1 MRKNLD
7 NAEGG
12 CKLQAANCKLLVNA
26 LTFSR
31 LPLIFAWLGFAMAAE
46 YGCGLWA
53 TLSAM
58 AALALS
64 GLTDFFDGSLA
75 RRWNVVTPLGKM
87 ADPLMDKVFYV
98 VAFPTLTWLVQ
109 RPGESDVHALVMLV
123 FTILCILR
131 DLWVTFMRAVG
142 SMYGADGAAMWLGK
156 VRTALLFPFAGL
168 IYFYTFL
175 HRLLPAAGQTACLW
189 GCFAAEAA
197 MIVLN
202 LYSSVAYTRVYLPY
216 LKKAL
221 ERK

>member
-1 MRKNLD
+1 VTARTV
-7 NAEGG
+7 
-12 CKLQAANCKLLVNA
+12 LVNT
-26 LTFSR
+26 LTFLR
-31 LPLIFAWLGFAMAAE
+31 VPLIFAWMVLAIVGEFRGSVALGLIAVTMMFFA
-46 YGCGLWA
+46 GLSD
-53 TLSAM
+53 LV
-58 AALALS
+58 
-64 GLTDFFDGSLA
+64 DGWLA

>member
-1 MRKNLD
+1 MR
-7 NAEGG
+7 ARTV
-12 CKLQAANCKLLVNA
+12 LVNT
-26 LTFSR
+26 LTFLR
-31 LPLIFAWLGFAMAAE
+31 VPLIFAWM
-46 YGCGLWA
+46 
-53 TLSAM
+53 
-58 AALALS
+58 ALAVVGEFRASVALGLVAVAMMFFAGLS
-64 GLTDFFDGSLA
+64 DLADGWLA

-131 DLWVTFMRAVG
+131 DLWVTFMRAIG
-142 SMYGADGAAMWLGK
+142 SLYGADGAAMWLGK

-168 IYFYTFL
+168 IYLYAFL

-189 GCFAAEAA
+189 ACFAAEAA
-197 MIVLN
+197 MIALN
-202 LYSSVAYTRVYLPY
+202 LYSSYAYTRVYLPY

>member
-1 MRKNLD
+1 MTARTV
-7 NAEGG
+7 
-12 CKLQAANCKLLVNA
+12 LVNT
-26 LTFSR
+26 LTFLR
-31 LPLIFAWLGFAMAAE
+31 VPLIFAWMVLAIVGEFRGSVALGLVAVTMMFFA
-46 YGCGLWA
+46 GLSD
-53 TLSAM
+53 LV
-58 AALALS
+58 
-64 GLTDFFDGSLA
+64 DGWLA

-202 LYSSVAYTRVYLPY
+202 LYSSYAYTRVYLPY

>member
-1 MRKNLD
+1 MTARTV
-7 NAEGG
+7 
-12 CKLQAANCKLLVNA
+12 LVNT
-26 LTFSR
+26 LTFLR
-31 LPLIFAWLGFAMAAE
+31 VPLIFAWMVLAIVGEFRGSVALGLVAVTMMFFA
-46 YGCGLWA
+46 GLSD
-53 TLSAM
+53 LV
-58 AALALS
+58 
-64 GLTDFFDGSLA
+64 DGWLA
-75 RRWNVVTPLGKM
+75 RKWNVVTPLGKM

-123 FTILCILR
+123 FTILCVLR
-131 DLWVTFMRAVG
+131 DLWVTFMRAIG

>member
-1 MRKNLD
+1 M
-7 NAEGG
+7 NA
-12 CKLQAANCKLLVNA
+12 KSAFVNA
-26 LTFSR
+26 LTFMR
-31 LPLIFAWLGFAMAAE
+31 VPLILAWLCFAVAEEFGSTSLLIFLAGAA
-46 YGCGLWA
+46 
-53 TLSAM
+53 M
-58 AALALS
+58 FLS
-64 GLTDFFDGSLA
+64 GLTDAFDGALA
-75 RRWNVVTPLGKM
+75 RRWNVVSPLGKM

-175 HRLLPAAGQTACLW
+175 HRLLPPAGQSACLLF
-189 GCFAAEAA
+189 CYAAEAA

-202 LYSSVAYTRVYLPY
+202 LYSSYAYTRVYLPY

>member
-1 MRKNLD
+1 MTARTV
-7 NAEGG
+7 
-12 CKLQAANCKLLVNA
+12 LVNT
-26 LTFSR
+26 LTFLR
-31 LPLIFAWLGFAMAAE
+31 VPLIFAWMVLAIVGEFRGSVALGLIAVTMMFFA
-46 YGCGLWA
+46 GLSD
-53 TLSAM
+53 LV
-58 AALALS
+58 
-64 GLTDFFDGSLA
+64 DGWLA

>member
-1 MRKNLD
+1 MTARTV
-7 NAEGG
+7 
-12 CKLQAANCKLLVNA
+12 LVNT
-26 LTFSR
+26 LTFLR
-31 LPLIFAWLGFAMAAE
+31 VPLIFAWMVLAIVGEFRGSVALGLVAVTMMFFA
-46 YGCGLWA
+46 GLSD
-53 TLSAM
+53 LV
-58 AALALS
+58 
-64 GLTDFFDGSLA
+64 DGWLA
-75 RRWNVVTPLGKM
+75 RKWNVVTPLGKM

>member
-1 MRKNLD
+1 MTARTV
-7 NAEGG
+7 
-12 CKLQAANCKLLVNA
+12 LVNT
-26 LTFSR
+26 LTFLR
-31 LPLIFAWLGFAMAAE
+31 VPLIFAWMVLAIVGEFRGSVALGLVAVTMMFFA
-46 YGCGLWA
+46 GLSD
-53 TLSAM
+53 LV
-58 AALALS
+58 
-64 GLTDFFDGSLA
+64 DGWLA

-131 DLWVTFMRAVG
+131 DLWVTFMRAIG

>member
-1 MRKNLD
+1 MTARTV
-7 NAEGG
+7 
-12 CKLQAANCKLLVNA
+12 LVNT
-26 LTFSR
+26 LTFLR
-31 LPLIFAWLGFAMAAE
+31 VPLIFAWMVLAIVGEFRGSVALGLVAGTMMFFA
-46 YGCGLWA
+46 GLSD
-53 TLSAM
+53 LV
-58 AALALS
+58 
-64 GLTDFFDGSLA
+64 DGWLA

>member
-1 MRKNLD
+1 MTARTV
-7 NAEGG
+7 
-12 CKLQAANCKLLVNA
+12 LVNT
-26 LTFSR
+26 LTFLR
-31 LPLIFAWLGFAMAAE
+31 VPLIFAWMVLAIVGEFRGSVALGLVAVTMMFFA
-46 YGCGLWA
+46 GLSD
-53 TLSAM
+53 LV
-58 AALALS
+58 
-64 GLTDFFDGSLA
+64 DGWLA

>member
-1 MRKNLD
+1 MTARTV
-7 NAEGG
+7 
-12 CKLQAANCKLLVNA
+12 LVNT
-26 LTFSR
+26 LTFLR
-31 LPLIFAWLGFAMAAE
+31 VPLIFAWMVLAIVGEFRGSVALGLVAVTMMFFA
-46 YGCGLWA
+46 GLSD
-53 TLSAM
+53 LV
-58 AALALS
+58 
-64 GLTDFFDGSLA
+64 DGWLA

-131 DLWVTFMRAVG
+131 DLWVTFMRAIG

-202 LYSSVAYTRVYLPY
+202 LYSSYAYTRVYLPY

>member
-1 MRKNLD
+1 MTARTV
-7 NAEGG
+7 
-12 CKLQAANCKLLVNA
+12 LVNT
-26 LTFSR
+26 LTFLR
-31 LPLIFAWLGFAMAAE
+31 VPLIFAWMVLAIVGEFRGSVALGLVAVTMMFFA
-46 YGCGLWA
+46 GLSD
-53 TLSAM
+53 LV
-58 AALALS
+58 
-64 GLTDFFDGSLA
+64 DGWLA
-75 RRWNVVTPLGKM
+75 RKWNVVTPLGKM

-175 HRLLPAAGQTACLW
+175 HRLLPVAGQTACLW
-189 GCFAAEAA
+189 ACFAAEAA

>member
-1 MRKNLD
+1 MTARTV
-7 NAEGG
+7 
-12 CKLQAANCKLLVNA
+12 LVNT
-26 LTFSR
+26 LTFLR
-31 LPLIFAWLGFAMAAE
+31 VPLIFAWMVLAIVGEFRGSVALGLVAVTMMSFA
-46 YGCGLWA
+46 GLSD
-53 TLSAM
+53 LV
-58 AALALS
+58 
-64 GLTDFFDGSLA
+64 DGWLA

-175 HRLLPAAGQTACLW
+175 HRLLPVAGQTACLW
-189 GCFAAEAA
+189 ACFAAEAA

>member
-1 MRKNLD
+1 VTARTV
-7 NAEGG
+7 
-12 CKLQAANCKLLVNA
+12 LVNT
-26 LTFSR
+26 LTFLR
-31 LPLIFAWLGFAMAAE
+31 VPLIFAWMALAIVAEFRGSLALGFVAVTMMFFA
-46 YGCGLWA
+46 GLSD
-53 TLSAM
+53 LV
-58 AALALS
+58 
-64 GLTDFFDGSLA
+64 DGWLA

-109 RPGESDVHALVMLV
+109 RPGEGDVHALVMLV

-175 HRLLPAAGQTACLW
+175 HRLLPPAGQSAGLLFCY
-189 GCFAAEAA
+189 AAEAA